1 MSALILA
8 STSATRQRLLR
19 AAGLRFTAEA
29 ASVDETSV
37 LESLVA
43 EKAKPR
49 DVADVLA
56 ELKAVKIS
64 YRNPEAT
71 VIGADQVLSLGAEM
85 FQKPIDRDAARA
97 QLLRLRGRT
106 HVLSSAVCVAR
117 GGSVVWRLVDE
128 ARLTMRAFSDEF
140 LDAYLVDAAE
150 DILGSVGAY
159 HVEGVGIQLFSKIEG
174 DAFTIQGLP
183 LLPLIDFLRTHGMVR
198 V

>member
-1 MSALILA
+1 MSELILA

-29 ASVDETSV
+29 AYVDEAAV
-37 LESLVA
+37 IESLAA

-56 ELKAVKIS
+56 ELKTVKIS
-64 YRNPEAT
+64 NRYPEAT
-71 VIGADQVLSLGAEM
+71 VIGADQVLSLGVEM
-85 FQKPIDRDAARA
+85 FQKPVDRDAARE
-97 QLLRLRGRT
+97 QLKRLRGQT

-117 GGSVVWRLVDE
+117 GGSVVWRVVEE
-128 ARLTMRAFSDEF
+128 ARLTMRAFSDDF
-140 LDAYLVDAAE
+140 LDAYLVDAGE

-159 HVEGVGIQLFSKIEG
+159 HVEGIGIQLFSKIEG

-198 V
+198 A